1 MYNIDYTSE
10 TERERDMALLSRK
23 EVDVN
28 YTWDLTSLASDD
40 QNAISRAEHLI
51 QDIEAFNKKFEGE
64 LTDTDTAVKAIT
76 ELKKLTEELVLIG
89 SYANL
94 RLSGDQSEPEAQKLA
109 AILGN
114 ARTVFASNVSFVES
128 ELLEQEES
136 FLEEIKSKE
145 PEYKGY
151 IDELLRNKPYQLD
164 PKVEKALASFS
175 NVFSAPYS
183 LYNIT
188 KLLDLDFGS
197 IEVEG
202 EEIPVSYLAFEGGLE
217 SNPNT
222 EIRRKAFRQFY
233 DTLKKYENTTAGTY
247 DILLKQEKAESD
259 LRGFDSV
266 IDFLLHEQDVSRDLY
281 DRQIDV
287 IMKDLAPHMRRYAK
301 LLQKTNN
308 LDEMRYEDLKIPLD
322 PKSEPEITVEESR
335 KYIID
340 ALSVMGDDYVEM
352 INRAYD
358 ERWIDFVSNKGKSTG
373 AFCSSPYGDHPY
385 ILITWS
391 SLMEEVFVL
400 AHELGHAGHFY
411 NANRANNIFDTRPSM
426 YFIEAPSTMNEM
438 LMANH
443 LLKNS
448 DDPKFKR
455 WVISSIISRTYYHNF
470 VTHLLEAAYQREVY
484 KMVDNNETVTAN
496 DLNHLKRQVIEK
508 FWGDDVK
515 ITEGAELTW
524 MRQPHYYMGLYPYTY
539 SAGLTIATQMAKRV
553 LDEGQPAVDDWL
565 EVLRMGGKKDAVGLA
580 KMAGIDVTTDKP
592 LKDTIEYIGSLVDEL
607 EKLTEEIDG

>member
-1 MYNIDYTSE
+1 
-10 TERERDMALLSRK
+10 MALLSRK
-23 EVDVN
+23 DVDVN

-40 QNAISRAEHLI
+40 QDAIQRAEQLTK
-51 QDIEAFNKKFEGE
+51 DAVKFNDAFEGK
-64 LTDTDTAVKAIT
+64 LDTPEVAI
-76 ELKKLTEELVLIG
+76 EGINGLKKLSEELVLI
-89 SYANL
+89 STYASL
-94 RLSGDQSEPEAQKLA
+94 RLSSDQSEPEAQKLSA
-109 AILGN
+109 VLGN
-114 ARTVFASNVSFVES
+114 TRTNYASNVSFFEG
-128 ELLEQEES
+128 ELLEKDDS
-136 FLEEIKSKE
+136 FLNEVKNKA

-164 PKVEKALASFS
+164 PKVEKVLANFS

-197 IEVEG
+197 IEVDG

-247 DILLKQEKAESD
+247 DIQLKQEKTESD

-266 IDFLLHEQDVSRDLY
+266 IDYLLHKQDVSRELY
-281 DRQIDV
+281 DRQIDT

-301 LLQKTNN
+301 LLQKANG
-308 LDEMRYEDLKIPLD
+308 LDTMKYEDLKIPLD
-322 PKSEPEITVEESR
+322 PSSEPEITVEESR
-335 KYIID
+335 KYIVD
-340 ALSVMGDDYVEM
+340 ALSILGDDYVDM

-411 NANRANNIFDTRPSM
+411 NANANNNIFDTRPSM

-448 DDPKFKR
+448 EDPKFKR

-484 KMVDNNETVTAN
+484 KMVDNYETVTAS
-496 DLNHLKRQVIEK
+496 DLNRLKRQVIEE
-508 FWGDDVK
+508 FWGDDVE

-539 SAGLTIATQMAKRV
+539 SAGLTIATQMANRV
-553 LDEGQPAVDDWL
+553 LEEGQPAVEDWL
-565 EVLRMGGKKDAVGLA
+565 EVLREGGKRDAVGLS

-592 LKDTIEYIGSLVDEL
+592 LKDTISYIGSLVDDL